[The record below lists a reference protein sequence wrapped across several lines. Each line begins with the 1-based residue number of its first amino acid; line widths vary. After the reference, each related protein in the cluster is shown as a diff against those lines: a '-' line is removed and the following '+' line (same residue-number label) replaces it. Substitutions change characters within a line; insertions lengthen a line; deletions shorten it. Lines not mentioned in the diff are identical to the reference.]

1 MFLFNK
7 QKYTE
12 LSDNELLQIYRKT
25 GKQKIIAELFNRY
38 AHLIFGVCLK
48 YSNKNNICE
57 DVVIQIFETV
67 MEYAK
72 KSEIKFLKSWLYTV
86 TRNECFKQNK
96 LFEKLEYNDQINEDV
111 VDDEKEE
118 TISDKKLKDAINQL
132 KTEQKKCIELF
143 YFDELSYSQIA
154 EKIGHDVKK
163 VKSNIQN
170 GKRNLSIIL
179 KKERD
184 EIVQ

>member
-1 MFLFNK
+1 MLLFNK
-7 QKYTE
+7 QKYTD
-12 LSDNELLQIYRKT
+12 LSDNELLSMYRKT
-25 GKQKIIAELFNRY
+25 GKQKVIAELFNRY

-48 YSNKNNICE
+48 YSNKKDVCE

-67 MEYAK
+67 MEFAK

-86 TRNECFKQNK
+86 TRNECFKRNK
-96 LFEKLEYNDQINEDV
+96 SLEKLEFNEEISDRIG
-111 VDDEKEE
+111 EE
-118 TISDKKLKDAINQL
+118 EQEQTISDEKLKEVINQL
-132 KTEQKKCIELF
+132 KAEQKECIELF
-143 YFDELSYSQIA
+143 YLQELSYKQIV
-154 EKIGHDVKK
+154 EKTGYEIKK

-179 KKERD
+179 KQERD